1 MDSPAPKMVMFREE
15 SDEDE
20 ESQGTS
26 KTEQMTKAEM
36 IKRRFDDNQFRFELD
51 VLYSYEE
58 MKSKGILDQYINTQE
73 MDYQEFVQLLSQ
85 MRQFSNTKQFNQIL
99 L

>member
-51 VLYSYEE
+51 GLYSYEE